1 MIISGTTPAAIL
13 WFQDICL
20 LPNRDTALYACMC
33 TKLLQLCPALCD
45 PMDCR
50 SSVYRI
56 LQARILEWVVM
67 PSSNPGLYTK
77 TQFQNLAATLG
88 KEVFLF
94 HRVC

>member
-1 MIISGTTPAAIL
+1 
-13 WFQDICL
+13 
-20 LPNRDTALYACMC
+20 
-33 TKLLQLCPALCD
+33 
-45 PMDCR
+45 MDFGPLV